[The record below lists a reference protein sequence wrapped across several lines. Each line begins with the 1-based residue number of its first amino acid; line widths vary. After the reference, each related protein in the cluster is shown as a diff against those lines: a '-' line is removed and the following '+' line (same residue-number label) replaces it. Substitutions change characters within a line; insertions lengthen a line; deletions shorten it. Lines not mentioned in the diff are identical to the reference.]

1 MRGNSFTRGLITG
14 TIIGAT
20 MSMVMNPMD
29 KKDKKMVR
37 KRTNNLMGSVGDV
50 LEDIVDIIR

>member
-1 MRGNSFTRGLITG
+1 MRGNSFARGLITG

-20 MSMVMNPMD
+20 MSMIISPMD